1 MLGTHRSLIDIED
14 LTPAEVVEVLDCA
27 RSFKEVNDREIKK
40 LPTLRGRTIVNL
52 FLEPSTRTRTS
63 FEIAAKRL
71 SADAINFSASSS
83 STKKGES
90 LADTAATLDAMN
102 ADLVVVRSRQEGAP
116 RVIERHVRACV
127 VNGGDG
133 KHEHPTQALL
143 DAFTM
148 RERFGSLEG
157 LKVGIVGDVAHS
169 RVVGSLAPLL
179 VMMGAEPVLIGPP
192 TLMPACPQ
200 ALCREAAES
209 VGRVGDGEGGSAG
222 SSACGEGES
231 AGSAACGAGAGK
243 TLQPLRVCHALDE
256 CLGELDVLYM
266 LRIQMERL
274 EGAPLPSLREYA
286 ALFGVDTR
294 RLAAMKPESV
304 IMHPG
309 PVNRGVELSAEAAD
323 AAQSLI
329 LDQVNAGVAVRMAV
343 MYLLLGGDPHGLAA

>member
-14 LTPAEVVEVLDCA
+14 LTPAEIVEVLDCA

-90 LADTAATLDAMN
+90 LADTAATLDAMD

-192 TLMPACPQ
+192 TLMPAYPQ
-200 ALCREAAES
+200 ALCREAVEGM
-209 VGRVGDGEGGSAG
+209 GRAGDGENEDLA
-222 SSACGEGES
+222 
-231 AGSAACGAGAGK
+231 
-243 TLQPLRVCHALDE
+243 PLRVCHALDE